1 MINNVQLPPQEWLG
15 FDPERG
21 DIHGYTFEG
30 MREFVELILF
40 ECIKLSVFKGDG
52 ATAQAIK
59 EHFGV

>member
-1 MINNVQLPPQEWLG
+1 MIEHIKLPPQEWLG
-15 FDPERG
+15 YDPERG
-21 DIHGYTFEG
+21 DIHGYSFEQ

-40 ECIKLSVFKGDG
+40 ECIKLAVFKGDT